1 MAQRISSTILSVV
14 CCACWVGSS
23 ALGSANALAAQW
35 LAPAAADHITAEWVK
50 QIEAD
55 LGTKPF
61 NQVFMGM
68 PADPPIPAVLHLL
81 NNAAHALQNDNQPY
95 ARLFVNDAI
104 RVLDN
109 GVNKGWYSATDIEPV
124 KAMIQQ
130 RANAAFEGKSVNS
143 TANPRWTGYSANKPL
158 GLTNARG
165 EKQDASAEEEA
176 AAPNGTSMKQ

>member
-1 MAQRISSTILSVV
+1 
-14 CCACWVGSS
+14 
-23 ALGSANALAAQW
+23 
-35 LAPAAADHITAEWVK
+35 VK

-68 PADPPIPAVLHLL
+68 PADPPVPAVLHLL

-109 GVNKGWYSATDIEPV
+109 GVTKGWYSATDIEPV
-124 KAMIQQ
+124 KAMIRK
-130 RANAAFEGKSVNS
+130 RANAAFEGKSVSS
-143 TANPRWTGYSANKPL
+143 TTNPRWTGYSANKPL
-158 GLTNARG
+158 GLTNAVG
-165 EKQDASAEEEA
+165 EKQETSTPEKTSKPNEETFY
-176 AAPNGTSMKQ
+176 PSSK

>member
-1 MAQRISSTILSVV
+1 MLSVF
-14 CCACWVGSS
+14 CCAWWIGTS
-23 ALGSANALAAQW
+23 AFGLPHALAAQW
-35 LAPAAADHITAEWVK
+35 LAPAASDHITAEWVK
-50 QIEAD
+50 HIEAD
-55 LGTKPF
+55 LSSKPF

-68 PADPPIPAVLHLL
+68 PADSPIPAVLHLL
-81 NNAAHALQNDNQPY
+81 NNAAHALANDNKQY
-95 ARLFVNDAI
+95 AQLFVNDAI

-109 GVNKGWYSATDIEPV
+109 GVTKGWYSATDIDPV